1 MVLIIKRKFK
11 NLFKQ
16 FFLIVATKKIM
27 HLKEKQ
33 KPYLFLKEFR
43 NSYWNF
49 IFMMNLFQRRRFL
62 VLRVTIVLFFFIT
75 EKVSPFKVIKLSNN
89 EILFWQELFFFDLS
103 GLWHVVNGLFFA
115 FSWDM
120 LETGWWR
127 GKDGVGGFSY
137 FKKGVT
143 KQCFQEGET
152 KLTLTTF
159 FVLDLLVYIIN
170 FSYIVMTTRRNEG
183 VKHEQIY
190 RNDQFTRSTW
200 IH

>member
-1 MVLIIKRKFK
+1 
-11 NLFKQ
+11 
-16 FFLIVATKKIM
+16 M

-89 EILFWQELFFFDLS
+89 ENFWQELFFFDLS

-127 GKDGVGGFSY
+127 GKDGVGDFHILRRELQSNV
-137 FKKGVT
+137 FRRE
-143 KQCFQEGET
+143 KQ
-152 KLTLTTF
+152 
-159 FVLDLLVYIIN
+159 N
-170 FSYIVMTTRRNEG
+170 
-183 VKHEQIY
+183 
-190 RNDQFTRSTW
+190 
-200 IH
+200 